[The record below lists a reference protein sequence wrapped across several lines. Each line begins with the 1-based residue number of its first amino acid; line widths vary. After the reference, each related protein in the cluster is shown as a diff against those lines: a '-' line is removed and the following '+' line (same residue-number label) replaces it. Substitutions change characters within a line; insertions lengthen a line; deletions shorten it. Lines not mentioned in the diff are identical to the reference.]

1 MLCPRT
7 GGLLH
12 CSAAQSLADWR
23 RVPVT
28 VAGWCAKLAR
38 CPCYRRLVTTCRG
51 WPRCSP
57 ARLRASEENLIR
69 WGYRP
74 RKPWSLCSLT
84 GWGSQIS
91 GREQDTR
98 VFLPRDWGR
107 RKCCAP
113 YFPPPPPP
121 QSRRSARGS
130 RPESTVSSAFERSIH
145 ATTNC
150 AISSETGTLVCSR
163 RHGSDH
169 PRCLNKP
176 RTSRVLSLVPLDT
189 LIQDLP
195 GWYCGV
201 RATCLPRASRSGA
214 RLPNRLCERSEIHSF
229 ISTCQSLTHSRTR
242 TDGNQRRGRG
252 LSKNSMP
259 LWPTLRNGCPGA

>member
-1 MLCPRT
+1 MSGKGSCVASVSNALSANRGLTPLICRT
-7 GGLLH
+7 ELGRLEASPCH
-12 CSAAQSLADWR
+12 C
-23 RVPVT
+23 
-28 VAGWCAKLAR
+28 
-38 CPCYRRLVTTCRG
+38 RRLVCETGAVPMLPTT
-51 WPRCSP
+51 SDNVS
-57 ARLRASEENLIR
+57 RLAEVLPSSIASLPPQSN
-69 WGYRP
+69 
-74 RKPWSLCSLT
+74 SL
-84 GWGSQIS
+84 
-91 GREQDTR
+91 R
-98 VFLPRDWGR
+98 LPS
-107 RKCCAP
+107 
-113 YFPPPPPP
+113 PPPPP
-121 QSRRSARGS
+121 QSRASARGS

-189 LIQDLP
+189 LIQDFP
-195 GWYCGV
+195 GWYGGV

-242 TDGNQRRGRG
+242 TDGNQRRG
-252 LSKNSMP
+252 
-259 LWPTLRNGCPGA
+259 